1 MVTWPEWSNVLPLAT
16 VAVTIAGAVAAL
28 FWTLSKMF
36 RPMAVEVARGAC
48 DRLKADL
55 ESNHFHEIGERLD
68 RMQVRFD
75 ERMDRFGS
83 RMDRFGSRMDRFELR
98 MDRMEAHFDDR
109 LGRLESH
116 FNDRM
121 GRVESHFNDRMGRVE
136 RHFNERLDRMD
147 RRAEERTALI
157 LEAMQSQRQPEAEN
171 VDG

>member
-16 VAVTIAGAVAAL
+16 VAVTIAGAVAGL

-36 RPMAVEVARGAC
+36 REMAVEVARGAC

-83 RMDRFGSRMDRFELR
+83 RMDRFGLR

-109 LGRLESH
+109 LGRMESH
-116 FNDRM
+116 FNERL
-121 GRVESHFNDRMGRVE
+121 GRVE

-157 LEAMQSQRQPEAEN
+157 LERCNRSGSPKRRTRTADRLRGSAWVAVGM
-171 VDG
+171 G